1 MATEQRQYEQ
11 RRLEEVID
19 GVIQLGKCERQVSI
33 GDIQRQIGQRSFGP
47 FLFVPAIIEI
57 SPLGGIPGVPTLLA
71 LIVSLFAIQMLFG
84 REHFWMPGFLAQ
96 RSVSGD
102 KLETG
107 LNKVRPAL
115 RWLDKVIRPR
125 LQWATSQS
133 FVRALAL
140 LCLILATSVPP
151 LELLPFASSVPFA
164 AICLFG
170 LGLTAKDGLTIVL
183 GLITLVAGGVVVLGV
198 L

>member
-1 MATEQRQYEQ
+1 MTIEHSQQEQ

-19 GVIQLGKCERQVSI
+19 GVIKLGKRERQVSI

-71 LIVSLFAIQMLFG
+71 VIVSLFAIQMLFG
-84 REHFWMPGFLAQ
+84 REHFWMPGFLAR
-96 RSVSGD
+96 RSVNGD

-107 LNKVRPAL
+107 LNKVRPVM
-115 RWLDKVIRPR
+115 RWLDKVIHPR

-151 LELLPFASSVPFA
+151 LELLPFASTVPFA

-170 LGLTAKDGLTIVL
+170 LGLTAKDGLTIML
-183 GLITLVAGGVVVLGV
+183 GLITLVAGGLLVLGV

>member
-1 MATEQRQYEQ
+1 MTSDHSQAEQ

-19 GVIQLGKCERQVSI
+19 GVIQLGQGACQVSI
-33 GDIQRQIGQRSFGP
+33 GDIQQQIGQRSFGP

-71 LIVSLFAIQMLFG
+71 LIVALFAIQMLMG
-84 REHFWMPGFLAQ
+84 REHFWIPGALSR
-96 RSVSGD
+96 RSVSGH

-107 LNKVRPAL
+107 LNKLRPVM
-115 RWLDKVIRPR
+115 RWLDKLIHPR
-125 LQWATSQS
+125 LQWATSRS

-170 LGLTAKDGLTIVL
+170 LGLTAKDGLTIIL
-183 GLITLVAGGVVVLGV
+183 GLGALVAGGLFALGV